1 MTAPWTQRERALYEA
16 LELARPMMNRIDHNV
31 GAYDKE
37 IAAEELVDALLAD
50 PPPPD
55 PRDAALRLAE
65 EAIEECKT
73 YITLYQT
80 DSDGPQACE
89 APIIHNDYLK
99 CEKALASIR
108 AANGGA

>member
-1 MTAPWTQRERALYEA
+1 MTAPWTPRERALYKA
-16 LELARPMMNRIDHNV
+16 LEKVN
-31 GAYDKE
+31 
-37 IAAEELVDALLAD
+37 DALCVTSPSAIAKGVLDAFAVINAAIAD